1 MARMRENMVGDVV
14 AERFEL
20 LVRLGADGMR
30 TVWRA
35 RDLVG
40 GIPPGDHLRG

>member
-1 MARMRENMVGDVV
+1 MARMQEHMVGGVV

-20 LVRLGADGMR
+20 LVRMGVDGTG

-40 GIPPGDHLRG
+40 RIPPGEHLRE